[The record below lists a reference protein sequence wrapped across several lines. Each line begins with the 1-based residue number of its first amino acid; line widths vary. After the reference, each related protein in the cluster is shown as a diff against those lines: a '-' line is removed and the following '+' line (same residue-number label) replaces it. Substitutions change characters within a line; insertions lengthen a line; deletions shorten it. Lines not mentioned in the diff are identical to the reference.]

1 MHFIHE
7 KAMEATVNL
16 TKSFGDVTDDAIGAD
31 EVLND
36 DVLLEILKYLNV
48 MDIISY
54 RQVCSR
60 FESNADN
67 HLARKCKHFHIDPSL
82 DHKAKEIVR
91 NLGPHLKTLHLVS
104 VHSLKQA
111 DKLLRQMQSIAKHCK
126 QLMSLTIE
134 TRNWY
139 GAIPLITS
147 QMNKMHFEHL
157 KYLELH
163 NIKMDKELDMAAL
176 FPQVQTLKLDS
187 ITNFTGQTLLGL
199 DHLEV
204 VYLNS
209 CAQLRPNFLYDF
221 FKAKGTALRQIVMHK
236 CREVDEIILNEIV
249 ANLPNIESV
258 SLKFS
263 YSASFDPSTL
273 HCLQNLKSL
282 SLHNFQTYDVN
293 GFIKLLATGN
303 RLERWEINGENFKIY
318 QLDGSAIDKLERS
331 TNLTELKFVNCNFI
345 SDELLYN
352 LGRNLNLQKFS
363 IQDCWGFSANGLMQF
378 VRFSKRL
385 TNLSIRNCT
394 ILRSATIDIANMVLE
409 DDERPAIHIDY
420 DIDCG
425 HRPFT
430 CDFYDDEDEQY
441 YPFDGYCDSD
451 SSDIE
456 L

>member
-1 MHFIHE
+1 
-7 KAMEATVNL
+7 MEATVNL
-16 TKSFGDVTDDAIGAD
+16 TENFSDITDDAIGAD

-36 DVLLEILKYLNV
+36 DVLLEILKYLNI

-67 HLARKCKHFHIDPSL
+67 HLARKCKHFHINPGLDP
-82 DHKAKEIVR
+82 KAKEIIK

-147 QMNKMHFEHL
+147 QLNKMHFEHL
-157 KYLELH
+157 RYLELH
-163 NIKMDKELDMAAL
+163 NIKMDKELDMAAV
-176 FPQVQTLKLDS
+176 FPQIQTLKLDS
-187 ITNFTGQTLLGL
+187 ITNFTGKTLIGL

-204 VYLNS
+204 LYLNS

-221 FKAKGTALRQIVMHK
+221 FKAKGSALREIVMHK

-249 ANLPNIESV
+249 ANLPNIELV
-258 SLKFS
+258 SLTFS
-263 YSASFDPSTL
+263 YTASFDPSTL
-273 HCLQNLKSL
+273 HGLQSLKSL

-293 GFIKLLATGN
+293 GFIKLMATDN

-331 TNLTELKFVNCNFI
+331 TNLKELSFVKCNFI
-345 SDELLYN
+345 TDELLYH
-352 LGRNLNLQKFS
+352 LGRNLNHLQKFS
-363 IQDCWGFSANGLMQF
+363 IQDCWGFSVNGLMQF
-378 VRFSKRL
+378 VQFSKRL
-385 TNLSIRNCT
+385 THLSIRNCT

-409 DDERPAIHIDY
+409 DEERPAIHIDY

-430 CDFYDDEDEQY
+430 CEFYDGDDDDDARDDQY